1 MGRGAETG
9 YGAFRT
15 VKASDAEHHEGQRIH
30 AAACDAWRPD
40 VAAAKWQ
47 AIAGNTSGLAIQG
60 AFIAVLATGGARV
73 ASGALG
79 VSILMACLLHVH
91 YLMAPIEQWSVLPA
105 NTRWAPRRWQG
116 LRRLNGGRWNPPP
129 SLRAAAAPQRRSRS
143 RRSLPQPAR
152 VARSPPQRQRRDPA
166 PRDDGLHRPVG
177 RGQDR
182 LPTVTMADRIIVMD
196 AGWVKAAGAHAELAA
211 RNPLHAELAAT
222 QLLASTETRWPDPG
236 TGRQRRS
243 WPGRR

>member
-1 MGRGAETG
+1 MGRGAETD

-60 AFIAVLATGGARV
+60 AFIAVLATGGVRV

-91 YLMAPIEQWSVLPA
+91 YPDGADRAMVSVINEYQVGAAAVARTQEAERWSVEPSTLPA
-105 NTRWAPRRWQG
+105 
-116 LRRLNGGRWNPPP
+116 
-129 SLRAAAAPQRRSRS
+129 
-143 RRSLPQPAR
+143 
-152 VARSPPQRQRRDPA
+152 
-166 PRDDGLHRPVG
+166 G
-177 RGQDR
+177 RGGTTAAVTFAQVR
-182 LPTVTMADRIIVMD
+182 FRNRPELPEVHHSASVAIPHRGMTAFIGLSG
-196 AGWVKAAGAHAELAA
+196 AGK
-211 RNPLHAELAAT
+211 
-222 QLLASTETRWPDPG
+222 
-236 TGRQRRS
+236 TGCPR
-243 WPGRR
+243 

>member
-1 MGRGAETG
+1 MGRGAETD

-60 AFIAVLATGGARV
+60 AFIAVLATGGVRV

-105 NTRWAPRRWQG
+105 NTRWAARRWQG

-129 SLRAAAAPQRRSRS
+129 FLQAAAAPQRRSRS
-143 RRSLPQPAR
+143 RRSAFRNRPELPEVHHSAS
-152 VARSPPQRQRRDPA
+152 VAIPHRGMTAFIGLSGA
-166 PRDDGLHRPVG
+166 GKTGCPR
-177 RGQDR
+177 
-182 LPTVTMADRIIVMD
+182 
-196 AGWVKAAGAHAELAA
+196 
-211 RNPLHAELAAT
+211 
-222 QLLASTETRWPDPG
+222 
-236 TGRQRRS
+236 
-243 WPGRR
+243 